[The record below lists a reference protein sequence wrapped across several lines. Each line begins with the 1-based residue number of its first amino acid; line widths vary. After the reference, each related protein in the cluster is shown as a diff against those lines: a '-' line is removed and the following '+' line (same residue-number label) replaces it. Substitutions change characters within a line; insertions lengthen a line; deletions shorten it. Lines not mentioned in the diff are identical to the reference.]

1 MYNLVLK
8 RRFYSKCALTVIQ
21 LRKSI
26 ILSCVA
32 FLLAFVFLTPISA
45 VKAEEVEEEPSSADV
60 LKLAED
66 LEFLMED
73 ATLYDEYDNVIG
85 FNFDL
90 ITERFGYIPE
100 MAELEKEVNNSNN
113 VEKTGSCEVVLLA
126 KQSWKSCMISAL
138 KDHFGVA
145 IIEVA
150 LTGGLWAYLEKK
162 AWKEA
167 AKLLLKIGIGGNAI
181 GAVSFMTWYSVKCL

>member
-1 MYNLVLK
+1 MNI
-8 RRFYSKCALTVIQ
+8 KCALTVIQ

-100 MAELEKEVNNSNN
+100 MAELEKEVNNS
-113 VEKTGSCEVVLLA
+113 KT
-126 KQSWKSCMISAL
+126 
-138 KDHFGVA
+138 
-145 IIEVA
+145 
-150 LTGGLWAYLEKK
+150 
-162 AWKEA
+162 
-167 AKLLLKIGIGGNAI
+167 
-181 GAVSFMTWYSVKCL
+181 